1 MRLADIIGII
11 FRVVGNEFE
20 SLSNQP
26 SNQPGE
32 LSGTLSQLRLREL
45 LGEVQERLGKI
56 VDAREQLDALLHS
69 MLVISKG
76 LDLEAT
82 LRSIVESAVQL
93 VDARYGALGVRG
105 HNHELSAFIYHGID
119 EETAARIGPLPTGGG
134 VLGLLIDEPRAIRL
148 TCLSD
153 HPSSIGFPAGHP
165 PMNSFLGVPIRVRNE
180 VFGNLYLTEK
190 NGNRSFTEDD
200 EAVIRALASAAGVAI
215 ENARLYDEART
226 KQSWMEATRDI
237 ATELLSGTDTDQV
250 LHTVAAKALTLTA
263 ADLAFI
269 ATPIDPDAPAEDVT
283 ELVINIVAGDQST
296 QSGSVLGNILPV
308 YGSTSGTSFRGGT
321 PIRADRL
328 EFDATAGSNMDFG
341 PALISPLRAA
351 DRVTGVLVVLRKAS
365 SEPFD
370 CDQLELVSAF
380 ADQAAVTVQMANAA
394 RRLRELD
401 VLGERDR
408 IARDLHDRVIQRI
421 FAAGLSLQSTAQRVT
436 APQIQARL
444 ATTIDDLQDTVQDIR
459 SAIFDLQSPDAATVG
474 LRQQVN
480 AVVSEMTENS
490 GLRTTLRVS
499 GPLSVVD
506 VPLAAHALAVLR
518 EGISNCVRHADAST
532 VTIAISV
539 DDDLTIEITD
549 NGAGIPEVIA
559 ASGLKNLR
567 SRAKECGGQMT
578 IAAAEKTGGTILTWS
593 APLP

>member
-328 EFDATAGSNMDFG
+328 EFEATTEIYTLSLHDAL
-341 PALISPLRAA
+341 PISHLAPSRCRSRHRCSRGVAQGIERA
-351 DRVTGVLVVLRKAS
+351 V
-365 SEPFD
+365 
-370 CDQLELVSAF
+370 
-380 ADQAAVTVQMANAA
+380 
-394 RRLRELD
+394 RLRSARIGVRVRRPGRGHSAD
-401 VLGERDR
+401 GECRAETPR
-408 IARDLHDRVIQRI
+408 TRR
-421 FAAGLSLQSTAQRVT
+421 AG
-436 APQIQARL
+436 
-444 ATTIDDLQDTVQDIR
+444 
-459 SAIFDLQSPDAATVG
+459 
-474 LRQQVN
+474 
-480 AVVSEMTENS
+480 
-490 GLRTTLRVS
+490 
-499 GPLSVVD
+499 
-506 VPLAAHALAVLR
+506 
-518 EGISNCVRHADAST
+518 
-532 VTIAISV
+532 
-539 DDDLTIEITD
+539 
-549 NGAGIPEVIA
+549 
-559 ASGLKNLR
+559 
-567 SRAKECGGQMT
+567 RA
-578 IAAAEKTGGTILTWS
+578 
-593 APLP
+593 

>member
-226 KQSWMEATRDI
+226 KQS
-237 ATELLSGTDTDQV
+237 
-250 LHTVAAKALTLTA
+250 
-263 ADLAFI
+263 
-269 ATPIDPDAPAEDVT
+269 
-283 ELVINIVAGDQST
+283 
-296 QSGSVLGNILPV
+296 
-308 YGSTSGTSFRGGT
+308 
-321 PIRADRL
+321 
-328 EFDATAGSNMDFG
+328 
-341 PALISPLRAA
+341 
-351 DRVTGVLVVLRKAS
+351 
-365 SEPFD
+365 
-370 CDQLELVSAF
+370 
-380 ADQAAVTVQMANAA
+380 
-394 RRLRELD
+394 
-401 VLGERDR
+401 
-408 IARDLHDRVIQRI
+408 
-421 FAAGLSLQSTAQRVT
+421 
-436 APQIQARL
+436 
-444 ATTIDDLQDTVQDIR
+444 
-459 SAIFDLQSPDAATVG
+459 
-474 LRQQVN
+474 
-480 AVVSEMTENS
+480 
-490 GLRTTLRVS
+490 
-499 GPLSVVD
+499 
-506 VPLAAHALAVLR
+506 
-518 EGISNCVRHADAST
+518 
-532 VTIAISV
+532 
-539 DDDLTIEITD
+539 
-549 NGAGIPEVIA
+549 
-559 ASGLKNLR
+559 
-567 SRAKECGGQMT
+567 
-578 IAAAEKTGGTILTWS
+578 
-593 APLP
+593 